1 MLLKDLE
8 IQHNPVM
15 VPEILKYL
23 DVVSGGR
30 YIDCTLGEGGHSKS
44 ILDASN
50 PGGEV
55 LGIDADHE
63 AIEVSKSRLEKYK
76 DRVIFVNDNFRNL
89 RKIAM
94 RRDFIPAHGI
104 LLDLGVSS
112 LQLNI
117 ETRGFSFMRKSPLD
131 MRFSFN
137 QKLTADQVVNTFQEN
152 EIADIL
158 YHFGDERRARKIA
171 KIIVENRPIKHSNEL
186 AEIIKKKIYIS
197 NHKINPA
204 TKTFQALRI
213 YINEELSA
221 LSEVLEQ
228 SLEIIGIGGR
238 LAVIS
243 YHSIEDRIV
252 KNYFRRESKYCICL
266 PNVIKCECNHE
277 PKLKVI
283 TKKPISPSSNEIT
296 SNRRS
301 RSAKLRVIERIL

>member
-1 MLLKDLE
+1 LLLKDLE

-63 AIEVSKSRLEKYK
+63 AIEVSKSRLEKYQ
-76 DRVIFVNDNFRNL
+76 DRAIFVNDNFRNL

-94 RRDFIPAHGI
+94 RRNFIPAHGI

-283 TKKPISPSSNEIT
+283 TKKPISPSSNEII

>member
-63 AIEVSKSRLEKYK
+63 AIEVSKSRLEKYQ
-76 DRVIFVNDNFRNL
+76 DRAIFVNDNFRNL

-94 RRDFIPAHGI
+94 RRNFIPAHGI

-283 TKKPISPSSNEIT
+283 TKKPISPSSNEII

>member
-63 AIEVSKSRLEKYK
+63 AIEVSKSRLEKYQ

-94 RRDFIPAHGI
+94 RRNFIPAHGI

-137 QKLTADQVVNTFQEN
+137 QKLTADQVVNSFQEN

-158 YHFGDERRARKIA
+158 YNFGDERRARKIA

-283 TKKPISPSSNEIT
+283 TKKPISPSSNEII

>member
-63 AIEVSKSRLEKYK
+63 AIEVSKSRLEKYQ
-76 DRVIFVNDNFRNL
+76 DRAIFVNDNFRNL

-94 RRDFIPAHGI
+94 RRNFIPAHGI

-277 PKLKVI
+277 PKLKII

>member
-63 AIEVSKSRLEKYK
+63 AIEVSKSRLEKYQ
-76 DRVIFVNDNFRNL
+76 DRVIFINDNFRNL

-137 QKLTADQVVNTFQEN
+137 QKLTADQVVNSFQEN
-152 EIADIL
+152 ELADIL

-277 PKLKVI
+277 PKLKII
-283 TKKPISPSSNEIT
+283 TKKPISPSSNEVI

>member
-63 AIEVSKSRLEKYK
+63 AIEVSKSRLEKYQ
-76 DRVIFVNDNFRNL
+76 DRAIFVNDNFRNL

-94 RRDFIPAHGI
+94 RRNFIPAHGI

-283 TKKPISPSSNEIT
+283 TKKPISPSSNEIIR
-296 SNRRS
+296 NRRS
-301 RSAKLRVIERIL
+301 RSAKLRVKERIL

>member
-63 AIEVSKSRLEKYK
+63 AIEVSKSRLEKYQ
-76 DRVIFVNDNFRNL
+76 DRAIFVNDNFRNL

-94 RRDFIPAHGI
+94 RRNFIPAHGI

-117 ETRGFSFMRKSPLD
+117 ETRGFSF
-131 MRFSFN
+131 
-137 QKLTADQVVNTFQEN
+137 
-152 EIADIL
+152 I
-158 YHFGDERRARKIA
+158 
-171 KIIVENRPIKHSNEL
+171 
-186 AEIIKKKIYIS
+186 
-197 NHKINPA
+197 
-204 TKTFQALRI
+204 
-213 YINEELSA
+213 
-221 LSEVLEQ
+221 
-228 SLEIIGIGGR
+228 LEI
-238 LAVIS
+238 S
-243 YHSIEDRIV
+243 
-252 KNYFRRESKYCICL
+252 
-266 PNVIKCECNHE
+266 
-277 PKLKVI
+277 
-283 TKKPISPSSNEIT
+283 ISP
-296 SNRRS
+296 
-301 RSAKLRVIERIL
+301 

>member
-1 MLLKDLE
+1 LLLKDLE

>member
-1 MLLKDLE
+1 
-8 IQHNPVM
+8 M

>member
-63 AIEVSKSRLEKYK
+63 AIEVSKSRLEKYQ
-76 DRVIFVNDNFRNL
+76 DRAIFVNDNFRNL

-94 RRDFIPAHGI
+94 RRNFIPAHGI

-186 AEIIKKKIYIS
+186 AEIIKKKIYVS

-277 PKLKVI
+277 PKLKII

>member
-1 MLLKDLE
+1 MSTPP
-8 IQHNPVM
+8 QSSRS
-15 VPEILKYL
+15 PEILKYL

-63 AIEVSKSRLEKYK
+63 AIEVSKSRLEKYQ
-76 DRVIFVNDNFRNL
+76 DRAIFVNDNFRNL

-94 RRDFIPAHGI
+94 RRNFIPAHGI

-283 TKKPISPSSNEIT
+283 TKKPISPSSNEII

>member
-63 AIEVSKSRLEKYK
+63 AIEVSKSRLEKYQ
-76 DRVIFVNDNFRNL
+76 DRAIFVNDNFRNL

-94 RRDFIPAHGI
+94 RRNFIPAHGI

-131 MRFSFN
+131 MRFSYN

-186 AEIIKKKIYIS
+186 AEIIKKNIYIS

-283 TKKPISPSSNEIT
+283 TKKPISPSSNEII

>member
-63 AIEVSKSRLEKYK
+63 AIEVSKSRLEKYQ

-94 RRDFIPAHGI
+94 RRNFIPAHGI

-131 MRFSFN
+131 MRFSYN

-283 TKKPISPSSNEIT
+283 TKKPISPSSNEII

>member
-30 YIDCTLGEGGHSKS
+30 YIDCTLGEGGHTKS

-63 AIEVSKSRLEKYK
+63 AIEVSKSRLEKYQ
-76 DRVIFVNDNFRNL
+76 DRAIFVNDNFRNL

-94 RRDFIPAHGI
+94 RRNFIPAHGI

-221 LSEVLEQ
+221 LSDVLEQ

-283 TKKPISPSSNEIT
+283 TKKPISPSSNEII

>member
-63 AIEVSKSRLEKYK
+63 AIEVSKSRLEKYQ
-76 DRVIFVNDNFRNL
+76 DRAIFVNDNFRNL

-94 RRDFIPAHGI
+94 RRNFIPAHGI

-277 PKLKVI
+277 PKLKII
-283 TKKPISPSSNEIT
+283 TKKPISPSSNEII

>member
-1 MLLKDLE
+1 MCIRDS
-8 IQHNPVM
+8 
-15 VPEILKYL
+15 
-23 DVVSGGR
+23 VSGGR

-63 AIEVSKSRLEKYK
+63 AIEVSKSRLEKYQ
-76 DRVIFVNDNFRNL
+76 DRAIFVNDNFRNL

-94 RRDFIPAHGI
+94 RRNFIPAHGI

-131 MRFSFN
+131 MRFSYN

-186 AEIIKKKIYIS
+186 AEIIKKNIYIS

-283 TKKPISPSSNEIT
+283 TKKPISPSSNEII

>member
-63 AIEVSKSRLEKYK
+63 AIEVSKSRLEKYQ
-76 DRVIFVNDNFRNL
+76 DRAIFVNDNFWNL

-94 RRDFIPAHGI
+94 RRNFIPAHGI

>member
-283 TKKPISPSSNEIT
+283 TKKPISPSSNEII

>member
-63 AIEVSKSRLEKYK
+63 AIEVSKSRLEKYQ
-76 DRVIFVNDNFRNL
+76 DRAIFVNDNFRNL

-94 RRDFIPAHGI
+94 RRNFIPAHGI

-252 KNYFRRESKYCICL
+252 KNYFRKESKYCICL

-283 TKKPISPSSNEIT
+283 TKKPISPSSNEII

>member
-1 MLLKDLE
+1 MKDLE

-63 AIEVSKSRLEKYK
+63 AIEVSKSRLEKYQ
-76 DRVIFVNDNFRNL
+76 DRAIFVNDNFRNL

-94 RRDFIPAHGI
+94 RRNFIPAHGI

-283 TKKPISPSSNEIT
+283 TKKPISPSSNEII

>member
-63 AIEVSKSRLEKYK
+63 AIEVSKSRLEKYQ

-94 RRDFIPAHGI
+94 RRNFIPAHGI

-277 PKLKVI
+277 PKLKII
-283 TKKPISPSSNEIT
+283 TKKPISPSSNEII

>member
-63 AIEVSKSRLEKYK
+63 AIEVSKSRLEKYQ
-76 DRVIFVNDNFRNL
+76 DRAIFVNDNFRNL

-94 RRDFIPAHGI
+94 RRNFIPAHGI

-137 QKLTADQVVNTFQEN
+137 QKLTADQVVNSFQEN

-158 YHFGDERRARKIA
+158 YNFGDERRARKIA
-171 KIIVENRPIKHSNEL
+171 KIIVENRPIKYSNEL
-186 AEIIKKKIYIS
+186 AEIIKKKIYVS

-221 LSEVLEQ
+221 LSETLEQ

-283 TKKPISPSSNEIT
+283 TKKPISPSSNEII

>member
-63 AIEVSKSRLEKYK
+63 AIEVSKSRLEKYQ
-76 DRVIFVNDNFRNL
+76 DRAIFVNDNFRNL

-94 RRDFIPAHGI
+94 RRNFIPAHGI

-186 AEIIKKKIYIS
+186 AEIIKKKIHIS

-283 TKKPISPSSNEIT
+283 TKKPISPSSNEII

>member
-63 AIEVSKSRLEKYK
+63 AIEVSKSRLEKYQ

>member
-63 AIEVSKSRLEKYK
+63 AIEVSKSRLEKYQ
-76 DRVIFVNDNFRNL
+76 DRAIFVNDNFRNL

-94 RRDFIPAHGI
+94 RRNFIPAHGI

-266 PNVIKCECNHE
+266 PNVIKCECNYE

-283 TKKPISPSSNEIT
+283 TKKPISPSSNEII